1 MPTQVAAG
9 ASSQQQQQQ
18 QRHSLISGSGD
29 GTIRLWDVD
38 SGKQLEC
45 YVASEQP
52 PPLAFQQQQQEA
64 GAVQEPEQQQEQGEG
79 DADEDQQ
86 QGEGGEEQ
94 GGSKTDAAAGQ
105 QQDAGGEPD
114 KQQQGEAAEGQD
126 RRNAARYHKLREAC
140 CAVLSIA
147 VSPDGSTVAAAVEG
161 QQDLQ
166 LLSLDAASGQLQLL
180 QKLAFADVAN
190 PAAVAFDSAGR
201 LWAVGGVLA
210 RDTESAHIGVAA
222 RSAGGL
228 ACAAAMAFGL
238 R

>member
-1 MPTQVAAG
+1 MPTQAAAG
-9 ASSQQQQQQ
+9 ASSQQQ

-38 SGKQLEC
+38 SGKQLGC

-64 GAVQEPEQQQEQGEG
+64 GAVPEPEQQQEQGKG

-126 RRNAARYHKLREAC
+126 GRNAARYHKLREAC
-140 CAVLSIA
+140 CAVLSVA

-190 PAAVAFDSAGR
+190 PAAVAFDSTGR

-222 RSAGGL
+222 KSAGGL
-228 ACAAAMAFGL
+228 ACAAVMAVGL